1 MNQEPDTQ
9 NLAELYASHQ
19 GKVSDKWTVYLN
31 VYEELFRSYRSSRL
45 RLLEI
50 GIQNGGSLE
59 IWSRYFRNATVL
71 VGCDINVACT
81 QLKYGDPRIHV
92 VVADANTDEA
102 ECAIAGHSDRF
113 DLIIDDGSHRS
124 SDIVRSFVRYFP
136 RLEQGGIFVVE
147 DLHCSY
153 WQEFEGGLV
162 DPWSSMSFLKRLA
175 DVINHEHWGTPYLRA
190 EVLRSFENRYG
201 AALDEENL
209 AQIHSIEFYNSVCV
223 IRKRARED
231 NELGPRVVVGTDAI
245 SAAQLMAQHG
255 ALAVAQV
262 QNSNAWSVLPP
273 LPEDELL
280 ALRSR
285 QKEWLHSEAELQAEL
300 ERLNASLA
308 LNNRLINE
316 VQQELHQTQTQ
327 LRQAQQASQKTERNL
342 DQAQQDLEKTER
354 QLEQARRDL
363 LETQQKLTSSQ
374 ARIEECDGK
383 LFACKEEIRAIR
395 ASTSWRVT
403 SPMRKLADFFRRR

>member
-1 MNQEPDTQ
+1 MLETRARISGNLNEMNQKPDTQ
-9 NLAELYASHQ
+9 NLADLYALHR

-31 VYEELFRSYRSSRL
+31 VYEEVFRSFRASRL

-59 IWSRYFRNATVL
+59 IWCRYFGDATVL

-81 QLKYGDPRIHV
+81 QLKYDDPRIHV

-102 ECAIAGHSDRF
+102 ERAIAVHSDRF

-136 RLEQGGIFVVE
+136 KLEQGGIFVVE

-175 DVINHEHWGTPYLRA
+175 DVVNHEHWGTPYRRA
-190 EVLRSFENRYG
+190 EILRSFENRYG
-201 AALDEENL
+201 AALDEDNL
-209 AQIHSIEFYNSVCV
+209 AQIYSIEFYNSICV
-223 IRKRARED
+223 IRKRARAD
-231 NELGPRVVVGTDAI
+231 NELGLRVVVGTDAI
-245 SAAQLMAQHG
+245 TEDQLMAQRG
-255 ALAVAQV
+255 ALAVAQA
-262 QNSNAWSVLPP
+262 QHTNAWSVLPP

-280 ALRSR
+280 DLRSR
-285 QKEWLHSEAELQAEL
+285 QQEWLHAEAELRTEL
-300 ERLNASLA
+300 ERLHTRLGTKDHQ
-308 LNNRLINE
+308 LNQVR
-316 VQQELHQTQTQ
+316 QELQQIRQQ
-327 LRQAQQASQKTERNL
+327 LVST
-342 DQAQQDLEKTER
+342 
-354 QLEQARRDL
+354 QARV
-363 LETQQKLTSSQ
+363 
-374 ARIEECDGK
+374 EECDGQ
-383 LFACKEEIRAIR
+383 LISHQEEIRAIR

-403 SPMRKLADFFRRR
+403 SPLRKLADLFRRG

>member
-102 ECAIAGHSDRF
+102 ERAIAGHSSRF

-124 SDIVRSFVRYFP
+124 SDIIRSFVRYFP
-136 RLEQGGIFVVE
+136 RLAQGGIFVVE

-175 DVINHEHWGTPYLRA
+175 DVINHEHWGTLYRRA
-190 EVLRSFENRYG
+190 EVLCSFENRYG

-245 SAAQLMAQHG
+245 SAAQLMTQHG
-255 ALAVAQV
+255 ALAVAEV

-285 QKEWLHSEAELQAEL
+285 QKEWLHSEAELHAEL
-300 ERLNASLA
+300 ERLHANLGAKDQQL
-308 LNNRLINE
+308 NE
-316 VQQELHQTQTQ
+316 VHQKLHQIEQQ
-327 LRQAQQASQKTERNL
+327 LRNTQAGVEERDRRLVSQQ
-342 DQAQQDLEKTER
+342 
-354 QLEQARRDL
+354 
-363 LETQQKLTSSQ
+363 
-374 ARIEECDGK
+374 
-383 LFACKEEIRAIR
+383 EEIRAIR

-403 SPMRKLADFFRRR
+403 SPMRKLADLFRRG